1 MNIYTGYIQ
10 KSHSSLNFVT
20 NSKKEGAHATSF
32 SLSQSR
38 SQGSFSRGQRL
49 SSASRQRCSLS
60 RQLRGHLIPEKTHGE
75 KKTQPS
81 DIDQFKAST
90 CVILFLGT
98 VRSLSNRKKMVSTLC
113 CGYRFK
119 KLFGS
124 SHSSSF
130 DEGYPRRDEY
140 AISCKFKFMW
150 RTIQYILRIRGD
162 KFMLCSID

>member
-1 MNIYTGYIQ
+1 MKG
-10 KSHSSLNFVT
+10 
-20 NSKKEGAHATSF
+20 F
-32 SLSQSR
+32 SNRTMRSR
-38 SQGSFSRGQRL
+38 RNFSRMLRRL
-49 SSASRQRCSLS
+49 TAVSRQRCTVCLVKKTPKQASA
-60 RQLRGHLIPEKTHGE
+60 IPEKTLGE

-98 VRSLSNRKKMVSTLC
+98 VHSLSNRKKMVSTLC
-113 CGYRFK
+113 CGFRFK

-124 SHSSSF
+124 SHSSSL
-130 DEGYPRRDEY
+130 DEDYPRRDEY